1 MEERSL
7 RNNYIFT
14 LVKSLLF
21 LIIFCFFI
29 ELFKEFCKVLKGKDN
44 FSINVF
50 FFSMLSAFSF
60 YIFLAD
66 LNNFYNKI
74 QNFFF
79 RSYFF
84 SLLFPSVVIILGV
97 GYLIIPRLLNIPI
110 NKDIFLFAGTFALT
124 GHLIFVARRLKGH
137 TFNSFINYIFIFSLL
152 CTLNLF
158 LFEFYL
164 KIAFKV
170 NIGKMAFVGIKNGAG
185 LIQSLFTHT
194 FR

>member
-1 MEERSL
+1 MEERGL
-7 RNNYIFT
+7 RNSYVVT

-29 ELFKEFCKVLKGKDN
+29 ELFKEFCKVFKEKDN
-44 FSINVF
+44 YSINVF

-97 GYLIIPRLLNIPI
+97 CYLIIPRLFNIPI
-110 NKDIFLFAGTFALT
+110 SKDIFIFAGTFALT
-124 GHLIFVARRLKGH
+124 GHLIFVARQLKGH
-137 TFNSFINYIFIFSLL
+137 TFNSFINYIFTFSIL

-170 NIGKMAFVGIKNGAG
+170 NIGKITLAGIKNGAE
-185 LIQSLFTHT
+185 LMQSLFTHT